1 MSLTNP
7 TEETIAAIASAVSPG
22 EGAIAIV
29 KVSGPLAKKVVST
42 IVRIPGKQEWKSH
55 SILYGY
61 VINQKT
67 KKKIDEVLILIMDG
81 PRSFTGEDVVEIHCH
96 GGLIAVQATLE
107 QILIQPNT
115 RRAFPGEFSQ
125 RAVLNGRLDITQAEA
140 IHELISART
149 QKAAQLA
156 MAGMDGDISNVIKK
170 IKNQLIDQLSEIEAR
185 IDFEEDL
192 PALNSKTLF
201 ADLMLIRD
209 QLNQLISDAKQGCL
223 IRNGLKVALI
233 GSPNVGKSSL
243 LNFFSKKEKAI
254 VTNMPGTTRDLLES
268 DVILKGI
275 PITLL
280 DTAGIRET
288 NDAIEK
294 IGVSRS
300 HKALLTAD
308 VVVQIFDVSQ
318 GWTTNDQKLL
328 KQIPTDTP
336 KLIVGNKSDLPS
348 QDSGSIANA
357 TMSALTGEGENEVIM
372 KLLKICG
379 ANTTSGVEIALN
391 QRQLDLVKDAVNAID
406 QIAEVA
412 TQHLPWDFWTID
424 LREAIYKLNEVT
436 GEELTEVLL
445 DRIFARFCIGK

>member
-1 MSLTNP
+1 MNLTNP

-29 KVSGPLAKKVVST
+29 KISGPLARQVVST
-42 IVRIPGKQEWKSH
+42 IVRVPGKQEWKSH

-81 PRSFTGEDVVEIHCH
+81 PRSYTGEDVVEIHCH
-96 GGLIAVQATLE
+96 GGLIAVQQTLE
-107 QILIQPNT
+107 QVLIQPHT

-125 RAVLNGRLDITQAEA
+125 RAVLNGRLDLTQAEA

-156 MAGMDGDISNVIKK
+156 MAGIDGDISNVIKE
-170 IKNQLIDQLSEIEAR
+170 IKNKLIDQLGEIEAR

-209 QLNQLISDAKQGCL
+209 QLSQLISDAKQGCL

-243 LNFFSKKEKAI
+243 LNFFSKQEKAI
-254 VTNMPGTTRDLLES
+254 VTNVPGTTRDLIES
-268 DVILKGI
+268 EVILKGI

-294 IGVSRS
+294 IGIARS
-300 HKALLTAD
+300 HKALETAD
-308 VVVQIFDVSQ
+308 AVILIFDVSQ

-328 KQIPTDTP
+328 EQIPTDTP
-336 KLIVGNKSDLPS
+336 KLLVGNKSDLQS
-348 QDSGSIANA
+348 QALGSKADA
-357 TMSALTGEGENEVIM
+357 TMSALTGEGGEEVIM

-379 ANTTSGVEIALN
+379 ANATSGVEIALN
-391 QRQLDLVKDAVNAID
+391 QRQLDLVTDALNAID
-406 QIAEVA
+406 QITVVV
-412 TQHLPWDFWTID
+412 TQQLPWDFWTID

-436 GEELTEVLL
+436 GEDITEVLL